1 MEIQQSQLTRE
12 DNLMMAINYVT
23 AQEDTFF
30 TVRELK
36 TETRT
41 EDFNTRLQLRYVM
54 SHDVIMIERTVF
66 NIFTLLG
73 DIGGFYGLLV
83 SIFATV
89 HGILNYNKTENYIVQ
104 QLYRSD
110 HSKSDLSDPPSDDD
124 DQLR

>member
-1 MEIQQSQLTRE
+1 MIMEIQQSLLTRE

-30 TVRELK
+30 TIRELK

-41 EDFNTRLQLRYVM
+41 GDFNTRLQLRYVM
-54 SHDVIMIERTVF
+54 SHDVVMIERTVF
-66 NIFTLLG
+66 NFFTLLG
-73 DIGGFYGLLV
+73 DIGGFYGLLG
-83 SIFATV
+83 SIFATI

-104 QLYRSD
+104 QLYRSER
-110 HSKSDLSDPPSDDD
+110 SKSDAPSNDD